1 MSGDR
6 PHDDRRPI
14 DAAAVRRAVA
24 GLEARLRAW
33 AEAHPEVARLARSLP
48 ADDGR
53 DDPAGW
59 RLAP

>member
-6 PHDDRRPI
+6 PHDDRPPI

-33 AEAHPEVARLARSLP
+33 AAAHPEVARLVRSP
-48 ADDGR
+48 APDDGR